1 MKRIERQATVMIT
14 GIAGF
19 LGTHVAKHFVD
30 RGWKVLGI
38 DNLTDFELSHTK
50 YDVEASRKHNVDFLS
65 DIGAKLL
72 LKDIRTVTSADMLG
86 VDYIIHCAAQ
96 PAMTLAIKDPALD
109 MATNVIGTFNILSIA
124 RDLNIPMV
132 NCSSV
137 HVYGNG
143 SNEDLV
149 EHENSFV
156 GEMTNEDAPIL
167 MGDLT
172 PLHASKRAGELY
184 AQTFAETYGMRVA
197 NFRLTGMYGE
207 RQFGGMDHGW
217 VANFAIRT
225 LMDEDIIVF
234 GTDKQVRDIL
244 YAGDAAKAFEMWYE
258 DGKSGTFNIG
268 GNQKNAISI
277 KEVLTELNR
286 LTGKEQN
293 IVMEEERFGDLWYF
307 VCDSTKALGFGWSP
321 ETSPEEGLPKLIDWI
336 KDNKELFKK
345 EEK

>member
-30 RGWKVLGI
+30 KGWKVLGI

-109 MATNVIGTFNILSIA
+109 MATNVIGTFNMLSIA
-124 RDLNIPMV
+124 RDLNIPV
-132 NCSSV
+132 ANCSSV
-137 HVYGNG
+137 HVYGND
-143 SNEDLV
+143 SNESLTEGEDA
-149 EHENSFV
+149 FV
-156 GEMTNEDAPIL
+156 GSMTNEDAPIL
-167 MGDLT
+167 IGDVT
-172 PLHASKRAGELY
+172 PLHASKRAAEIY
-184 AQTFAETYGMRVA
+184 AQTFAETYGIRVA

-217 VANFAIRT
+217 VANFTIQT
-225 LMDEDIIVF
+225 LMEEDITVF

-244 YAGDAAKAFEMWYE
+244 YAGDAARAFELWYE
-258 DGKSGTFNIG
+258 NGEAGTYNIG
-268 GNQKNAISI
+268 GGESNAISI
-277 KEVLTELNR
+277 KQVLSELNR
-286 LTGKEQN
+286 ITEVKQN
-293 IVMEEERFGDLWYF
+293 ITVDEERFGDMWYF
-307 VCDSTKALGFGWSP
+307 VCDSTKALEFGWSS
-321 ETSPEEGLPKLIDWI
+321 EISPEEGLPKLVDWV
-336 KDNKELFKK
+336 KENKQLFKK